1 MRFLGFYVLIIN
13 NLYKVNPPQ
22 KTSYFYRG
30 FHPSLLLDFQL
41 VTPIKPYGCP
51 PYSKSFSKNIF
62 RTLRHG
68 VAKFFS
74 RTQIAQ
80 IKGILSLTLVIDIS
94 LRSRISVFLF
104 FTFHSSL
111 ISGPLLLRSSFATSP
126 LQVRSW
132 DGRKMGLTWESQGT
146 YLGGSSELLLQIFE
160 IENHSTAR
168 ASNCWQMTIPFLN
181 PVFLNDVL

>member
-1 MRFLGFYVLIIN
+1 M
-13 NLYKVNPPQ
+13 KPPQ

-30 FHPSLLLDFQL
+30 FRPSLLLDFQL

-104 FTFHSSL
+104 FTFHFSL
-111 ISGPLLLRSSFATSP
+111 FTYFWSASPSLHLRCKSVPSP
-126 LQVRSW
+126 FHGMGGKW
-132 DGRKMGLTWESQGT
+132 DLHGSHKGLTWE
-146 YLGGSSELLLQIFE
+146 
-160 IENHSTAR
+160 
-168 ASNCWQMTIPFLN
+168 
-181 PVFLNDVL
+181 VLRSYFFRSLRSRIMPPPLATVGR